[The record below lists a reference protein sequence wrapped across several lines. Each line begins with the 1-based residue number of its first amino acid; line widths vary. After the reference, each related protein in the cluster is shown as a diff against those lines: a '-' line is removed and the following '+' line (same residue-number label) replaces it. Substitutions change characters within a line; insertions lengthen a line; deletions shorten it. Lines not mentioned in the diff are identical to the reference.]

1 MQHSPNSVEHDVRV
15 KAFQTALHTPYPHT
29 RSPALAL
36 QIAYDQTKLE
46 GESDLAWLE
55 RFLRMSG
62 DEYRRE
68 IGWDW
73 CENRWSGAPDMA
85 ACGEL
90 IMYDCLRWYSRG
102 WDMSRHP
109 RDEFSYPED
118 LEISTIDPRAI
129 DRIARALMPI
139 PGEIIRR
146 TWMHREGT
154 EMARCTF
161 DVWRVDWRH
170 FAWRSTIQ
178 SDATHEI
185 LGSPVEFWQ
194 LEGFIAPA
202 LVPSD
207 AQRSFI
213 PAATD
218 GENA

>member
-1 MQHSPNSVEHDVRV
+1 MQHSPYLVEHDMRF
-15 KAFQTALHTPYPHT
+15 KAFQAAMHTPCPHT

-36 QIAYDQTKLE
+36 QIAYEQTKLE
-46 GESDLAWLE
+46 CESDLAWLA
-55 RFLRMSG
+55 RFFKMSG
-62 DEYRRE
+62 DEYRHE

-73 CENRWSGAPDMA
+73 VENRWSGTPDMP

-90 IMYDCLRWYSRG
+90 IMHDCLRWYKRG

-118 LEISTIDPRAI
+118 LEINTIDPGAI
-129 DRIARALMPI
+129 DRIVRALMPI

-178 SDATHEI
+178 SDATYEI

-202 LVPSD
+202 LVPND
-207 AQRSFI
+207 AKRNII

-218 GENA
+218 GEDA